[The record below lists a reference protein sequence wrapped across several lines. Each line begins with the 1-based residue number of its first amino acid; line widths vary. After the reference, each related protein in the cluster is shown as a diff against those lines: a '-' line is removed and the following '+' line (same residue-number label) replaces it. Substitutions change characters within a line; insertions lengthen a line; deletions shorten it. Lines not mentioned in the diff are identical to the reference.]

1 MLVTVGHIP
10 REISRHVYYFI
21 KEEDVSCRWDSTVF
35 TISAIPHSYRR
46 IRNTFD
52 AAVFLLKRNKMRTFV
67 RTLYK
72 HDFEG
77 EVVEEQEEEEIVI
90 PVEIDNDEE
99 NTQDDDPVE
108 V

>member
-1 MLVTVGHIP
+1 M
-10 REISRHVYYFI
+10 RQFSCSR
-21 KEEDVSCRWDSTVF
+21 
-35 TISAIPHSYRR
+35 P
-46 IRNTFD
+46 
-52 AAVFLLKRNKMRTFV
+52 FV

-72 HDFEG
+72 YDFEG
-77 EVVEEQEEEEIVI
+77 EVVDDEEEEEIAI

>member
-1 MLVTVGHIP
+1 MTGGLEIPLMLQFSC
-10 REISRHVYYFI
+10 SRP
-21 KEEDVSCRWDSTVF
+21 STF
-35 TISAIPHSYRR
+35 Y
-46 IRNTFD
+46 
-52 AAVFLLKRNKMRTFV
+52 KMRTFV

-72 HDFEG
+72 YDFEG
-77 EVVEEQEEEEIVI
+77 EDVEVEAEEEIVI